1 MRTSLRC
8 SARPRLACESQPLS
22 IEWRQQQ
29 QREEEDREE
38 RQQRQQQQQQR
49 RRLHHRSRLRAD
61 KGARSPA
68 ARPARAA
75 HGRCSAAAL
84 PLLEPGE
91 RRASPSPPSSSSRPR
106 GAAAPAMT
114 ATTRTTRAAPR
125 IPTTLTTLTSLTSL
139 ATLTLLT
146 LLLVV
151 AEQGLAAARPAVV
164 ARGGWAQREL
174 TRPSRLLFRVE
185 DAQRESAAPGGH
197 LLSTVLRGAATD
209 SKQQQQHA
217 QHAALASFLVPAFGS
232 SFTLDLQLN
241 HDLLALGY
249 RERHFDEDGKPVEKQ
264 GGELCHYHGKLRG
277 ISDSFV
283 AVSTCHGLHG
293 MFHDGNHTYLI
304 EPAGLADAQEAQ
316 PHIVYRGSDQ
326 DVQAFLPELGQTGG
340 LNMSAGGLGLLNSAK
355 VRVRR
360 EAEVEMKYV
369 ELTIVNDHIMFKKH
383 RQILGLTNN
392 YAKSIVNMV
401 DAIYKEQL
409 NTRVV
414 LVSME
419 TWTDENRITVSTDPL
434 QTLRAFMKYR
444 RQSPRTDGDTAHLL
458 SGLMFESSHSG
469 VAYFGGVCSL
479 QRGGGVNEYGNVGAM
494 VVTLAQGIG
503 QNLGMLWHNSKAAAR
518 GGGCQCT
525 DIWYGCIMEV
535 TGQMLPMRFSQC
547 SIDEYQEFLQAGG
560 GACLFNKP
568 TQLFEQPECGN
579 GFVELGEECDCGS
592 PTECSEGWDKC
603 CKKCTFTHG
612 AICSSGLCCAP
623 NSCQFITRGEECRHA
638 VGECDLPETC
648 PGDSV
653 QCPPNVHKQDGYSC
667 NKDGRCYIGQCKT
680 REKQCKYIWGDK
692 GMSSER
698 QCYDKLNI
706 EGTEKGNC
714 GRKEDSWLQCSKHD
728 VLCGFLLCTNVS
740 REPQLGELQ
749 GDSVKVSIR
758 HNGHL
763 LECSGG
769 HIMLADGSD
778 LGYVEDGT
786 PCGPD
791 VICLDHKC
799 QPLQALNLSGCPSV
813 IQGTACSGHGVCSN
827 EARCVCERHWVG
839 NDCSIYSP
847 IPEVVPTKGSEGPS
861 RGPSAAN
868 IIIGSIAGAILVG
881 AVVLGGTGWGFKNI
895 RKRRQ
900 KKSGDVDSVYS
911 GVPPGVSSNFSP
923 TNSRKRSNGIS
934 HSWSER
940 IPEEKQTPDVCE
952 NGRPRSNSWQGSV
965 SICRK
970 KGKSKFRP
978 RSNSTEYLNPW
989 FKREYNVA
997 KWIEDVN
1004 KNTQPQYIRTLSPTK
1019 SPSSSTGSLASRREP
1034 YPLPPL
1040 PDELLHPPEK
1050 PLSPRLYE
1058 TSI

>member
-1 MRTSLRC
+1 
-8 SARPRLACESQPLS
+8 
-22 IEWRQQQ
+22 
-29 QREEEDREE
+29 
-38 RQQRQQQQQQR
+38 
-49 RRLHHRSRLRAD
+49 
-61 KGARSPA
+61 
-68 ARPARAA
+68 
-75 HGRCSAAAL
+75 
-84 PLLEPGE
+84 
-91 RRASPSPPSSSSRPR
+91 
-106 GAAAPAMT
+106 MT

-125 IPTTLTTLTSLTSL
+125 IPTTLTTLTTLASLTL
-139 ATLTLLT
+139 IT

-952 NGRPRSNSWQGSV
+952 NGRPRSNSWQG
-965 SICRK
+965 
-970 KGKSKFRP
+970 KSKFRP
-978 RSNSTEYLNPW
+978 RSNSTE
-989 FKREYNVA
+989 
-997 KWIEDVN
+997 
-1004 KNTQPQYIRTLSPTK
+1004 TLSPTK

>member
-8 SARPRLACESQPLS
+8 SARPRLACESRRLS

-29 QREEEDREE
+29 QREEEDRERNANSGFIIGRGCARTKE
-38 RQQRQQQQQQR
+38 R
-49 RRLHHRSRLRAD
+49 
-61 KGARSPA
+61 GSP
-68 ARPARAA
+68 PLA
-75 HGRCSAAAL
+75 HGRCSAAL

-91 RRASPSPPSSSSRPR
+91 RRASPPPPPSSSPRPR

-114 ATTRTTRAAPR
+114 ATTRAAPR
-125 IPTTLTTLTSLTSL
+125 IPTTLTSLASLT
-139 ATLTLLT
+139 TLT

-151 AEQGLAAARPAVV
+151 AEPGLAAGVRAARPAVV
-164 ARGGWAQREL
+164 VRGGWAQREL

-185 DAQRESAAPGGH
+185 DAQRESAAPGGR
-197 LLSTVLRGAATD
+197 LLSTVLRGAATA
-209 SKQQQQHA
+209 SKQQQQQQHA
-217 QHAALASFLVPAFGS
+217 QHAALASFLVSAFGS

-249 RERHFDEDGKPVEKQ
+249 LERHFDEDGKPVEKQ

-277 ISDSFV
+277 IPDSFV

-326 DVQAFLPELGQTGG
+326 DVQAFLPELDQTGG
-340 LNMSAGGLGLLNSAK
+340 LNTSAGGVGLLNSAK

-360 EAEVEMKYV
+360 EVEMEMKYV
-369 ELTIVNDHIMFKKH
+369 ELTVVNDHIMFKKH

-444 RQSPRTDGDTAHLL
+444 RQSPRADGDTAHLL

-518 GGGCQCT
+518 GGCQCT

-623 NSCQFITRGEECRHA
+623 NSCQFIARGEECRHG

-648 PGDSV
+648 AGDSV

-667 NKDGRCYIGQCKT
+667 NKDGRCYSGQCKT

-728 VLCGFLLCTNVS
+728 VLCGFLLCMNVS
-740 REPQLGELQ
+740 REPHLGELQ
-749 GDSVKVSIR
+749 GDLVKVSIR

-799 QPLQALNLSGCPSV
+799 QPLQALNLSGCPSA

-861 RGPSAAN
+861 RVSQATN
-868 IIIGSIAGAILVG
+868 KLIG
-881 AVVLGGTGWGFKNI
+881 AVAGTILALGVIFGGTGWGLENI

-911 GVPPGVSSNFSP
+911 GLPPGVSSNFSP

-940 IPEEKQTPDVCE
+940 VPEEKQTPDVWE
-952 NGRPRSNSWQGSV
+952 NGRPRSNSWQ
-965 SICRK
+965 
-970 KGKSKFRP
+970 GKSKFRP

-989 FKREYNVA
+989 FKKEYNVA

-1004 KNTQPQYIRTLSPTK
+1004 KNTQPQYIR
-1019 SPSSSTGSLASRREP
+1019 
-1034 YPLPPL
+1034 YCPPL
-1040 PDELLHPPEK
+1040 TAIVHLLCSGPPRCLQVICAMRWCCAVMQQKCRGAHWLRGIATHMPEGFN
-1050 PLSPRLYE
+1050 
-1058 TSI
+1058 

>member
-8 SARPRLACESQPLS
+8 SARPRLACESRRLS

-29 QREEEDREE
+29 QREEEDRERNANSGFIIGRGCARTKE
-38 RQQRQQQQQQR
+38 R
-49 RRLHHRSRLRAD
+49 
-61 KGARSPA
+61 GSP
-68 ARPARAA
+68 PLA
-75 HGRCSAAAL
+75 HGRCSAAL

-91 RRASPSPPSSSSRPR
+91 RRASPPPPPSSSPRPR

-114 ATTRTTRAAPR
+114 ATTRAAPR
-125 IPTTLTTLTSLTSL
+125 IPTTLTSLASLT
-139 ATLTLLT
+139 TLT

-151 AEQGLAAARPAVV
+151 AEPGLAAGVRAARPAVV
-164 ARGGWAQREL
+164 VRGGWAQREL

-185 DAQRESAAPGGH
+185 DAQRESAAPGGR
-197 LLSTVLRGAATD
+197 LLSTVLRGAATA
-209 SKQQQQHA
+209 SKQQQQQQHA
-217 QHAALASFLVPAFGS
+217 QHAALASFLVSAFGS

-249 RERHFDEDGKPVEKQ
+249 LERHFDEDGKPVEKQ

-277 ISDSFV
+277 IPDSFV

-304 EPAGLADAQEAQ
+304 EPAGLADAQ
-316 PHIVYRGSDQ
+316 V
-326 DVQAFLPELGQTGG
+326 
-340 LNMSAGGLGLLNSAK
+340 SAPARTVRSCSRSPGRAPNGRQG

-360 EAEVEMKYV
+360 EVEMEMKYV
-369 ELTIVNDHIMFKKH
+369 ELTVVNDHIMFKKH

-434 QTLRAFMKYR
+434 QTLRAFMKYW
-444 RQSPRTDGDTAHLL
+444 RQSPRADGDTAHLL

-518 GGGCQCT
+518 GGCQCT

-623 NSCQFITRGEECRHA
+623 NSCQFIARGEECRHG

-648 PGDSV
+648 AGDSV

-667 NKDGRCYIGQCKT
+667 NKDGRCYSGQCKT

-728 VLCGFLLCTNVS
+728 VLCGFLLCMNVS
-740 REPQLGELQ
+740 REPHLGELQ
-749 GDSVKVSIR
+749 GDLVKVSIR

-799 QPLQALNLSGCPSV
+799 QPLQALNLSGCPSA

-861 RGPSAAN
+861 RGSAAN

-895 RKRRQ
+895 FRRLDVGDAQ

-911 GVPPGVSSNFSP
+911 GLPPGVSSNFSP
-923 TNSRKRSNGIS
+923 TNSRKRCDFLHFVQISPLIVTRYFSQCSARFLCRSNGIS

-940 IPEEKQTPDVCE
+940 VPEEKQTPDVWE
-952 NGRPRSNSWQGSV
+952 NGRPRSNSWQGSG

-978 RSNSTEYLNPW
+978 RSNSTE
-989 FKREYNVA
+989 
-997 KWIEDVN
+997 
-1004 KNTQPQYIRTLSPTK
+1004 TLSPTK

>member
-952 NGRPRSNSWQGSV
+952 NGRPRSNSWQG
-965 SICRK
+965 
-970 KGKSKFRP
+970 KSKFRP